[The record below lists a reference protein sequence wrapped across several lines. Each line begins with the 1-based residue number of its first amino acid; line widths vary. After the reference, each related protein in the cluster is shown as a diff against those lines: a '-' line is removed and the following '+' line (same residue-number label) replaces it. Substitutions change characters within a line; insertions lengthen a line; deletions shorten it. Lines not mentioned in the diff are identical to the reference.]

1 MSYVDSRQ
9 GPSFGSMA
17 AVVAIH
23 GAAGVALIF
32 GLTVSGVI
40 PAEDLPIPTF
50 EVKKK
55 PPPPEPPRPQP
66 EPAVDRKVVTPMPPI
81 PIPMPQPTLDS
92 TRELLPPPPQPMPNP
107 GMGESLLKPTP
118 TPVPSF
124 DLVAARPRNDPQKW
138 VTTDDYRSNWI
149 RQEMTGRARFRL
161 EIAADGRVTR
171 CAITSSSGHAA
182 LDDATCALVSK
193 RARFQPARGSDGG
206 AVPGTYASTIDWR
219 LPE

>member
-1 MSYVDSRQ
+1 MSYVDSRR

-17 AVVAIH
+17 AVVTIH
-23 GAAGVALIF
+23 GAVGAALVL

-40 PAEDLPIPTF
+40 KTEAPPVITY

-55 PPPPEPPRPQP
+55 PPPPPEPPKVQP
-66 EPAVDRKVVTPMPPI
+66 EPTVDRKVVTPIPPI
-81 PIPMPQPTLDS
+81 PIPMPQPTLD
-92 TRELLPPPPQPMPNP
+92 TTTKLLPPATPVPQP
-107 GMGESLLKPTP
+107 GTGAGLLKPTP
-118 TPVPSF
+118 TLVPSF

-161 EIAADGRVTR
+161 EIAADGRVTN
-171 CAITSSSGHAA
+171 CAITASSGHAA

-206 AVPGTYASTIDWR
+206 AVPGSYASTIDWR